1 MSSRFDSVPFAP
13 RRYPFF
19 YGWIVV
25 VLGMV
30 GFLMSAPGQTHG
42 VAPFTDTLIDV
53 LGLTRFRLSMAYM
66 FGTIGSA
73 LLLTHAGRLYDRWGA
88 RVIIPASSAVLGAIL
103 VVSSQCDRIT
113 RLIAGSIGSGTTHV
127 VAFVV
132 IMLCFFVLRFSGQGV
147 LTMVSRNLMMK
158 WFDRYRGTVTG
169 ITGMVMS
176 PLFSAI
182 PAVLNGLVE
191 RFGWRQ
197 AWLLMAVVV
206 GLVFSAIALLF
217 VRDNPEAC
225 GLLPDGP
232 LRHRRRKGAAGSP
245 PAPCRD
251 YTLAEARRTYP
262 FWVFTLGLALF
273 GLYFTGLSFH
283 IGSIFEG
290 AGMTREAGFAVF
302 MPGAVVALILRPG
315 VGWLCDR
322 VPLKYL
328 LISMVVGLAIAASGL
343 WALRPG
349 WPVWLLIAGNGMAS
363 STFGSLCSVTWPNFY
378 GRLHLGAISG
388 LNTAVVV
395 FASAIGP
402 AAFGASHKL
411 SGHYNSTAAACV
423 VIAVALLFAASRADN
438 PQGDRVRQSTP

>member
-1 MSSRFDSVPFAP
+1 MFSRFDSVPLAP

-19 YGWIVV
+19 YGWIIVV
-25 VLGMV
+25 MGIV
-30 GFLMSAPGQTHG
+30 GVLMSGPGQTHG
-42 VAPFTDTLIDV
+42 VSPFTDTLIEV
-53 LGLTRFRLSMAYM
+53 LGLTRVQLSLAYM
-66 FGTIGSA
+66 FGTIGSS

-88 RVIIPASSAVLGAIL
+88 RVIIPASSAILGCIL

-113 RLIAGSIGSGTTHV
+113 RVIAGAIDGNATQV

-147 LTMVSRNLMMK
+147 LTMVSRNLVMK

-169 ITGMVMS
+169 VTGMIMA
-176 PLFSAI
+176 PMFSAI
-182 PAVLNGLVE
+182 PAVLNTLVNQ
-191 RFGWRQ
+191 FGWRQ
-197 AWLLMAVVV
+197 AWLLLAVVV
-206 GLVFSAIALLF
+206 GLLFTGVALLF
-217 VRDNPEAC
+217 VRDNPESC

-232 LRHRRRKGAAGSP
+232 LRHRRRKGEPEAP
-245 PAPCRD
+245 PPPCRD

-262 FWVFTLGLALF
+262 FWIFTLGLALF

-302 MPGAVVALILRPG
+302 MPSAAVALVLRPG

-328 LISMVVGLAIAASGL
+328 LIFMVVGLAVSASGL

-349 WPVWLLIAGNGMAS
+349 WPVWLLIAGNGIAS
-363 STFGSLCSVTWPNFY
+363 STFGSLCSVTWPNFF
-378 GRLHLGAISG
+378 GRPHLGAISG
-388 LNTAVVV
+388 FNTSIVV

-402 AAFGASHKL
+402 STFSGTEAL
-411 SGHYNSTAAACV
+411 SGRYDSAAATCV
-423 VIAVALLFAASRADN
+423 AIALVLIVAACRADN
-438 PQGDRVRQSTP
+438 PQKA